1 MTARC
6 MGATILVA
14 LLAALAVTAP
24 ARAAE
29 QVTDLTIRPMEEIVV
44 GERGQ
49 VAVQLAERG
58 GGLLVGQPIELSLD
72 GEYLRRMRTDARGI
86 ATFTLPALDAGAHA
100 LRADFPGVGATL
112 LPASADL
119 AFVVAPYELAIET
132 VPPLPG
138 MAFRLDDRRF
148 VADADGIARI
158 AVSRA
163 GTHTLTALDGEYHDG
178 TVTAEFSRWNTE
190 LFWPEITIIVPRE
203 PPLQAGFDVY
213 RPVSQEFV
221 DLDGDPVPEGRIT
234 SIELRS
240 SIGAVATYP
249 DGRTRDYKVSRAVRR
264 PGGLESVP
272 VMYNVDAV
280 VVDGANVVN
289 SGQQRFYI
297 ESDEPWQ
304 IRLLLYSIRMRPGDA
319 LFGFSAG
326 RTVELLFPNGAV
338 ERHQTDAAGWIT
350 VHGLA
355 RGIYRLS
362 VIDPPG
368 WAPVMP
374 VALSRDQE
382 VQLRVVSYLDMA
394 IVVAVGGGTVF
405 GLLHAGRPHLL
416 PGLARETG
424 RRLAAIRALAGKR
437 SSTGGVA

>member
-1 MTARC
+1 VTLRRLS
-6 MGATILVA
+6 GTIALA
-14 LLAALAVTAP
+14 LLAVLLVGAP
-24 ARAAE
+24 ARGAE
-29 QVTDLTIRPMEEIVV
+29 LATELTIRPVGEVVV
-44 GERGQ
+44 GDRGV
-49 VAVQLAERG
+49 VAVQLATAG
-58 GGLLVGQPIELSLD
+58 GEPLADEPVELSLD
-72 GEYLRRMRTDARGI
+72 GTYLRRMRTNARGV
-86 ATFTLPALDAGAHA
+86 ATFTLPSLDAGEHA
-100 LRADFPGVGATL
+100 VTAVFPGIIGAL
-112 LPASADL
+112 VPASAER
-119 AFVVAPYELAIET
+119 AFVVVPYELTIET

-138 MAFRLDDRRF
+138 MAFRLDDQRF
-148 VADADGIARI
+148 AADTDGIARI

-163 GTHTLTALDGEYHDG
+163 GEHTLAALDDDYRDG

-190 LFWPEITIIVPRE
+190 LFWPEITITIPRE
-203 PPLQAGFDVY
+203 SPLQAGFDVY
-213 RPVSQEFV
+213 RPVSQAFV
-221 DLDGDPVPEGRIT
+221 DLDGDPVPEGRVT

-240 SIGAVATYP
+240 SIGAVVTYP
-249 DGRTRDYKVSRAVRR
+249 DGRTRDYKVSRSVRR

-272 VMYNVDAV
+272 VMYNIDAV

-304 IRLLLYSIRMRPGDA
+304 IRLLLYSIRVRPGDA
-319 LFGFSAG
+319 LFGFQTG
-326 RTVELLFPNGAV
+326 RTVELLFPNGTT
-338 ERHQTDAAGWIT
+338 ERHETDDAGWIT

-382 VQLRVVSYLDMA
+382 VQLRVISWLDLA
-394 IVVAVGGGTVF
+394 IVAVVGGGMVF

-416 PGLARETG
+416 PGLARGAG
-424 RRLAAIRALAGKR
+424 RRIAGVRALTGNR
-437 SSTGGVA
+437 SSSGGVA